1 MNFACW
7 NGNKSTKG
15 DLFYFNN
22 AKKSMGYFFYKN
34 AWFLPQFFVRQ
45 STFNSKSERKMLSF

>member
-34 AWFLPQFFVRQ
+34 AWFLPQFFVSSRFFP
-45 STFNSKSERKMLSF
+45 SSSENSMVS